1 MIETLRTNHFA
12 VSVADLERSIK
23 WYQRVFGFKLLCRN
37 MINHINT
44 PVAHLDA
51 PDSGFVLELYSPP
64 DVKPVPEDRKLPDED
79 MKTNGNKHFSL
90 TMSDH
95 KKTLQELDAMQIPVA
110 FVAPC
115 WGTVGVFINDPDG
128 NLIELFEGD
137 MREKANVSAEEGRLI
152 F

>member
-1 MIETLRTNHFA
+1 MAIKTLRTNHFA
-12 VSVADLERSIK
+12 VSVSDLERSVE
-23 WYQRVFGFKLLCRN
+23 WYRRVLGFKLLCRN
-37 MINHINT
+37 RIDHIDT
-44 PVAHLDA
+44 PVAHMDA

-64 DVKPVPEDRKLPDED
+64 GAKPVPQERKLPDED

-90 TMSDH
+90 TIASH
-95 KKTLQELDAMQIPVA
+95 KETLRQLAEMDIPVA

-137 MREKANVSAEEGRLI
+137 MREKVNV
-152 F
+152 